1 MRAQVTV
8 TVNEAKRII
17 AKGISRMPS
26 VQNALRSGKIFL
38 KGGTTVSCV
47 SEELTGKPLRISGR
61 IVPEGTKTA
70 QVQSLGFHC
79 ALIEG
84 GELID
89 ADESLEQT
97 IENLKAQ
104 DVAVIG
110 ANAIDV
116 FGNSALMYGIALGG
130 GPGRIISGVIAEIEN
145 IIIAA
150 GLEKLVP
157 GSITDIVTKAGRK
170 NVDRS
175 IGMAVG
181 LIPLGGRI
189 ITEKDAISLLAEVSC
204 TVVGRGGVFG
214 AEGATTMIIEGD
226 KREVE
231 NVFQIILSLKDQK
244 VSGTQKSL
252 PSCTAPHERCKIH
265 RACIYKKTKK
275 RD

>member
-1 MRAQVTV
+1 ML
-8 TVNEAKRII
+8 
-17 AKGISRMPS
+17 SH
-26 VQNALRSGKIFL
+26 
-38 KGGTTVSCV
+38 GTTVSCV
-47 SEELTGKPLRISGR
+47 SEELAGKPLRISGR

-70 QVQSLGFHC
+70 QVQSTGYHC
-79 ALIEG
+79 ALIEEG
-84 GELID
+84 KLID
-89 ADESLEQT
+89 VDESLEQT
-97 IENLKAQ
+97 IENLKAG

-130 GPGRIISGVIAEIEN
+130 GPGRIISGAIAEIEN

-181 LIPLGGRI
+181 LVPLAGRI
-189 ITEKDAISLLAEVSC
+189 ITEKDAISLLGEVNC
-204 TVVGRGGVFG
+204 TVVGRGGLFG

-231 NVFQIILSLKDQK
+231 KIFEIILSVKDQK

-275 RD
+275 